1 MLKGKPESDLIL
13 KVPDIKLLYNKYS
26 GMLLGFI
33 SQIIDDRS
41 QAELQMI
48 NVFKELAK
56 SGLDNN
62 LSNQATVITSWNELR
77 KFALIYLP
85 VKNVTQQPTT
95 KPIIKQHLTEQEQQ
109 VFNIAYYQKQS
120 VSAIAMQLKQTEDSI
135 RETLKKAF
143 AVMKQNYGN

>member
-1 MLKGKPESDLIL
+1 MLKGQTEADMIL
-13 KVPDIKLLYNKYS
+13 KVPDIRLLYNKYS

-41 QAELQMI
+41 QAEQQMI
-48 NVFKELAK
+48 NIFKELAK
-56 SGLDNN
+56 NGLKNN
-62 LSNQATVITSWNELR
+62 LTTQSSVVTSWNELR
-77 KFALIYLP
+77 KFALTYLP
-85 VKNVTQQPTT
+85 VKTITQPSMA
-95 KPIIKQHLTEQEQQ
+95 KPVIKQHLTEQEQQ

-120 VSAIAMQLKQTEDSI
+120 VSAIAVQLKQTEDSI

>member
-1 MLKGKPESDLIL
+1 MLKGQTEADMIL
-13 KVPDIKLLYNKYS
+13 KVPDIRLLYNKYS

-41 QAELQMI
+41 QAEQQMI
-48 NVFKELAK
+48 NIFKELAK
-56 SGLDNN
+56 NGLKNN
-62 LSNQATVITSWNELR
+62 LTTQSSVVTSWNELR
-77 KFALIYLP
+77 KFALTYLP
-85 VKNVTQQPTT
+85 VKTITQPSMA
-95 KPIIKQHLTEQEQQ
+95 KPVIKQHLTEQEQQ

-120 VSAIAMQLKQTEDSI
+120 VSAIALQLKQTEDSI

>member
-1 MLKGKPESDLIL
+1 MLKGQTEADMIL
-13 KVPDIKLLYNKYS
+13 KVPDIRLLYNKYS

-41 QAELQMI
+41 QAEQQMI
-48 NVFKELAK
+48 NIFKELAK
-56 SGLDNN
+56 NGLKNN
-62 LSNQATVITSWNELR
+62 LTTQSSVVTSWNELR
-77 KFALIYLP
+77 KFALTYLP
-85 VKNVTQQPTT
+85 VKIITQPSMA
-95 KPIIKQHLTEQEQQ
+95 KPVIKQHLTEQEQQ

-120 VSAIAMQLKQTEDSI
+120 VSAIALQLKQTEDSI

>member
-1 MLKGKPESDLIL
+1 MLKGQTEADMIL
-13 KVPDIKLLYNKYS
+13 KVPDIRLLYNKYS

-41 QAELQMI
+41 QAEQQMI
-48 NVFKELAK
+48 NIFKELAK
-56 SGLDNN
+56 NGLKNN
-62 LSNQATVITSWNELR
+62 LTTQSSVVTSWNELR
-77 KFALIYLP
+77 KFALTYLP
-85 VKNVTQQPTT
+85 VKTITQPSMAKPVT
-95 KPIIKQHLTEQEQQ
+95 KQHLTDQEQQ

-120 VSAIAMQLKQTEDSI
+120 VSAIALQLKQTEDSI

>member
-1 MLKGKPESDLIL
+1 MLKGQTEADMIL
-13 KVPDIKLLYNKYS
+13 KVPDIRLLYNKYS

-41 QAELQMI
+41 QAEQQMI
-48 NVFKELAK
+48 NIFKELAK
-56 SGLDNN
+56 NGLKNN
-62 LSNQATVITSWNELR
+62 LTTQSSVVTSWNELR
-77 KFALIYLP
+77 KFALTYLP
-85 VKNVTQQPTT
+85 VKTITQPSMA
-95 KPIIKQHLTEQEQQ
+95 KPVIKQHLTDQEQQ

-120 VSAIAMQLKQTEDSI
+120 VSAIAVQLKQTEDSI